1 MYTFL
6 DFETTGLNP
15 QVEQVTEIGAV
26 KLDAEFNEIG
36 RMSVLVKLREGKE
49 LSDFIK
55 ELTGLT
61 EEMLANGL
69 DEKNALM
76 ALSSFIGSDI
86 IVAQFASFDLS
97 YLPFSNSND
106 FICTKSMFKMLYP
119 EKKSGLKQI
128 VAHYGI
134 EYKNHHQAMADVEMT
149 IQAFKLLQAECHEQG
164 IRYLNVMTEPED
176 RPLNYIPT
184 KAVVIKEVN

>member
-61 EEMLANGL
+61 EEKLANGL

-149 IQAFKLLQAECHEQG
+149 IQAFKLLQAECFEKG
-164 IRYLNVMTEPED
+164 ISYLNVMTEPED

-184 KAVVIKEVN
+184 KAVVIKEAN